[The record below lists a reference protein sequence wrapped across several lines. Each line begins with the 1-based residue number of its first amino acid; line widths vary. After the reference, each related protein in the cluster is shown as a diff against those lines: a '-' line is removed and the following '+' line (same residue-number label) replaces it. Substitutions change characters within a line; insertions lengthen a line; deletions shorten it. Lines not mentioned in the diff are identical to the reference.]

1 MRAITN
7 LALRFGLLG
16 QLFQFLWERKL
27 WWLMPMMVVLVLL
40 GLLLLFAQSSAVG
53 PFIYSLF

>member
-1 MRAITN
+1 MRAIAN

-27 WWLMPMMVVLVLL
+27 WWLMPMMVVLILL